1 MIKLVNEIFT
11 DMFCTAPKRPE
22 GCSKGMNLCCLLCD
36 DRHMCKD
43 RCASKCSVAPC
54 SPEHFDEDEKCEFL
68 S

>member
-11 DMFCTAPKRPE
+11 DMFCSAPMRPE

-36 DRHMCKD
+36 DRHMCI
-43 RCASKCSVAPC
+43 ASNRNRSVVPC
-54 SPEHFDEDEKCEFL
+54 SPEHFDDEEKCEFL